1 MEEQKKRYYW
11 LKLKRDFF
19 KRHDIQIIESM
30 PNGKD
35 YVLFY
40 LKLLVESVDHEGG
53 LRFSDTIPYNEQ
65 MLATVT
71 NTNVD
76 IVHRAMEIFQGL
88 NLVEILDDQTIYM
101 EEIQKMTG
109 SEGWSTQRVREFR
122 AKSGQ
127 KALQCNTNVTNCNAR
142 ETKSKSKSKSKS
154 IEIDIAPDE
163 PAISRQIT
171 NYSLIRDLF
180 ISHCPSLPQPTPS
193 DKWTAAR
200 KKAVRSKELSP
211 DAFAEVFD
219 RVEQSDFLSGRS
231 GKWSGCSL
239 DWVLKPA
246 NWQKII
252 EGTYDNRRGSKPA
265 KNDKATYDIEAYE
278 KLSMQV
284 PDLED
289 IP

>member
-1 MEEQKKRYYW
+1 MISLKVIDTDKFLDMPLSTRYLYHELNARADDDGFIGSPKKIAKMVGGSDDDLRLLTAKEFIIPFQSGVIVIKHWRVNNYIRPDRYAPTIYSAEKQA
-11 LKLKRDFF
+11 L
-19 KRHDIQIIESM
+19 SM
-30 PNGKD
+30 DKSGVYSVSGMSDGIPSGNQMVGNLEPQDRLGKD
-35 YVLFY
+35 RLG
-40 LKLLVESVDHEGG
+40 KD
-53 LRFSDTIPYNEQ
+53 RDN
-65 MLATVT
+65 
-71 NTNVD
+71 
-76 IVHRAMEIFQGL
+76 
-88 NLVEILDDQTIYM
+88 
-101 EEIQKMTG
+101 
-109 SEGWSTQRVREFR
+109 
-122 AKSGQ
+122 
-127 KALQCNTNVTNCNAR
+127 
-142 ETKSKSKSKSKS
+142 
-154 IEIDIAPDE
+154 IAPDE
-163 PAISRQIT
+163 PAVSRQIT

-252 EGTYDNRRGSKPA
+252 EGTYDNRRGSNPA

>member
-1 MEEQKKRYYW
+1 MISLKVIDTDKFLDMPLSTRYLYHELNARADDDGFIGSPKKIA
-11 LKLKRDFF
+11 KMVGGSD
-19 KRHDIQIIESM
+19 D
-30 PNGKD
+30 D
-35 YVLFY
+35 
-40 LKLLVESVDHEGG
+40 LKLLTAKE
-53 LRFSDTIPYNEQ
+53 FIIPFQ
-65 MLATVT
+65 SGV
-71 NTNVD
+71 
-76 IVHRAMEIFQGL
+76 IVIKHWRVNNYIRPDRYAP
-88 NLVEILDDQTIYM
+88 TIYIDEKQALSM
-101 EEIQKMTG
+101 D
-109 SEGWSTQRVREFR
+109 
-122 AKSGQ
+122 KSGVYSVSGMSCGIPSGNQ
-127 KALQCNTNVTNCNAR
+127 MVGSMEPQDRLGKDRLG
-142 ETKSKSKSKSKS
+142 K
-154 IEIDIAPDE
+154 EIDSTPDE
-163 PAISRQIT
+163 PAVSRQIT

-180 ISHCPSLPQPTPS
+180 TSHCPSLPQPTPS